1 MIWIIYQKNYQ
12 KKTQV
17 TINLSKILKIKATI
31 PISNLIEH
39 YQCYNVIFLQCVKQN
54 SRNIKCFISV
64 HKISILT
71 TWEIIAMLSVQ
82 YLPDTFQ
89 TYVPKIHVIYLKE
102 TRIVRKEN
110 GHAYSIN
117 YRNSIL
123 LLLCYNR
130 LDVYSNL
137 KITVK

>member
-1 MIWIIYQKNYQ
+1 
-12 KKTQV
+12 
-17 TINLSKILKIKATI
+17 
-31 PISNLIEH
+31 
-39 YQCYNVIFLQCVKQN
+39 
-54 SRNIKCFISV
+54 
-64 HKISILT
+64 
-71 TWEIIAMLSVQ
+71 MLSVQ

-89 TYVPKIHVIYLKE
+89 TNVPKIHVIYLKE